1 MKLLLLCSTAL
12 AASTTPQKH
21 LVVLVHGLSG
31 TAADLGYLARRLEAD
46 ASVRVLA
53 SGANEP
59 FPRTLDGVDAGG
71 ARVADE
77 VRQVASAYKTI
88 SFVGNSL
95 GGLYARAALRELR
108 DAERDTFAGL
118 TPAVFVTTAAPHLG
132 ARQTTYGPLAPLL
145 RLLPSFVSICVEI
158 KFRRPTRRPRSCHS
172 SMASLTHWLT
182 STQVSIARSAKD
194 AMLQTSTVADLSCCE
209 ALQALALFPK
219 RRAYGSAAGDFM
231 VPTAS
236 ALFTAAS
243 SDELRAAGMR
253 LGNEDAP
260 DNGAAYLIRELED
273 VDAKLPPAEAELA
286 KALDGVGFERVMIEF
301 ESPGPLGTPF
311 AHNKLVALE
320 RRPGPTASLIKYLE
334 LTADGRPVMDGL
346 ARYILGELAAF

>member
-1 MKLLLLCSTAL
+1 MKLIFCSLLCSTAL

-31 TAADLGYLARRLEAD
+31 TAADLGYLARQLEAD

-108 DAERDTFAGL
+108 DGDTFAGL

-132 ARQTTYGPLAPLL
+132 ARQTQYGPLAPLL
-145 RLLPSFVSICVEI
+145 RLLPSVVSICVEI
-158 KFRRPTRRPRSCHS
+158 KFRRPT
-172 SMASLTHWLT
+172 
-182 STQVSIARSAKD
+182 
-194 AMLQTSTVADLSCCE
+194 
-209 ALQALALFPK
+209 
-219 RRAYGSAAGDFM
+219 
-231 VPTAS
+231 
-236 ALFTAAS
+236 
-243 SDELRAAGMR
+243 
-253 LGNEDAP
+253 
-260 DNGAAYLIRELED
+260 
-273 VDAKLPPAEAELA
+273 
-286 KALDGVGFERVMIEF
+286 LDG
-301 ESPGPLGTPF
+301 
-311 AHNKLVALE
+311 
-320 RRPGPTASLIKYLE
+320 
-334 LTADGRPVMDGL
+334 
-346 ARYILGELAAF
+346 

>member
-12 AASTTPQKH
+12 AASTTPLKH

-108 DAERDTFAGL
+108 DADRSTFAGL

-132 ARQTTYGPLAPLL
+132 ARQTQYGPLAPLL
-145 RLLPSFVSICVEI
+145 RLLPSFVSICVE
-158 KFRRPTRRPRSCHS
+158 SN
-172 SMASLTHWLT
+172 
-182 STQVSIARSAKD
+182 Q
-194 AMLQTSTVADLSCCE
+194 
-209 ALQALALFPK
+209 
-219 RRAYGSAAGDFM
+219 
-231 VPTAS
+231 
-236 ALFTAAS
+236 
-243 SDELRAAGMR
+243 
-253 LGNEDAP
+253 
-260 DNGAAYLIRELED
+260 
-273 VDAKLPPAEAELA
+273 
-286 KALDGVGFERVMIEF
+286 
-301 ESPGPLGTPF
+301 
-311 AHNKLVALE
+311 
-320 RRPGPTASLIKYLE
+320 
-334 LTADGRPVMDGL
+334 
-346 ARYILGELAAF
+346 

>member
-12 AASTTPQKH
+12 LTTSTAPPQKH

-108 DAERDTFAGL
+108 DADRSTFAGL

-132 ARQTTYGPLAPLL
+132 ARQTQYGPLAPLL

-158 KFRRPTRRPRSCHS
+158 NFFFFWQNAPASTRRRYDDCVC
-172 SMASLTHWLT
+172 SMA
-182 STQVSIARSAKD
+182 
-194 AMLQTSTVADLSCCE
+194 
-209 ALQALALFPK
+209 
-219 RRAYGSAAGDFM
+219 
-231 VPTAS
+231 
-236 ALFTAAS
+236 
-243 SDELRAAGMR
+243 
-253 LGNEDAP
+253 
-260 DNGAAYLIRELED
+260 
-273 VDAKLPPAEAELA
+273 
-286 KALDGVGFERVMIEF
+286 
-301 ESPGPLGTPF
+301 
-311 AHNKLVALE
+311 
-320 RRPGPTASLIKYLE
+320 
-334 LTADGRPVMDGL
+334 
-346 ARYILGELAAF
+346 

>member
-12 AASTTPQKH
+12 LATSTAPPQKH

-108 DAERDTFAGL
+108 DGDTFAGL

-132 ARQTTYGPLAPLL
+132 ARQTQYGPLAPLL
-145 RLLPSFVSICVEI
+145 QLLPSFVSIA
-158 KFRRPTRRPRSCHS
+158 KS
-172 SMASLTHWLT
+172 
-182 STQVSIARSAKD
+182 ARD
-194 AMLQTSTVADLSCCE
+194 AMLQTSTVADLTCCE

-253 LGNEDAP
+253 LGNGDAP
-260 DNGAAYLIRELED
+260 DNGAAYLIRELD
-273 VDAKLPPAEAELA
+273 GVGAKLPPAEAELA
-286 KALDGVGFERVMIEF
+286 KALDSVGFERVMIEF

>member
-1 MKLLLLCSTAL
+1 MKFLLYSLLCSTGL
-12 AASTTPQKH
+12 AASTAPQKH

-108 DAERDTFAGL
+108 DASKDTFAGL

-132 ARQTTYGPLAPLL
+132 ARQTQYGPLAPLL
-145 RLLPSFVSICVEI
+145 RLLPSFVSI
-158 KFRRPTRRPRSCHS
+158 
-172 SMASLTHWLT
+172 
-182 STQVSIARSAKD
+182 ARSARD

-209 ALQALALFPK
+209 ALAALALFPK

-260 DNGAAYLIRELED
+260 ENGAAYLIRDLD
-273 VDAKLPPAEAELA
+273 GVDAQLPPAEAELA

>member
-12 AASTTPQKH
+12 LTTSTAPPQKH

-108 DAERDTFAGL
+108 DEAKDTFAGL

-132 ARQTTYGPLAPLL
+132 ARQTQYGPLAPLL
-145 RLLPSFVSICVEI
+145 RLLPSAVSICVEI
-158 KFRRPTRRPRSCHS
+158 KFRPC
-172 SMASLTHWLT
+172 
-182 STQVSIARSAKD
+182 I
-194 AMLQTSTVADLSCCE
+194 
-209 ALQALALFPK
+209 
-219 RRAYGSAAGDFM
+219 
-231 VPTAS
+231 
-236 ALFTAAS
+236 
-243 SDELRAAGMR
+243 
-253 LGNEDAP
+253 DAP
-260 DNGAAYLIRELED
+260 
-273 VDAKLPPAEAELA
+273 
-286 KALDGVGFERVMIEF
+286 
-301 ESPGPLGTPF
+301 
-311 AHNKLVALE
+311 
-320 RRPGPTASLIKYLE
+320 SL
-334 LTADGRPVMDGL
+334 R
-346 ARYILGELAAF
+346 